1 MTPALPRTTIGTTSP
16 TTTHTSPHRSP
27 RRRLGVLTG
36 IVAGALASLLYSTG
50 PAAAAVTPGGM
61 ISNSYT
67 VTGAP
72 SEGLEKL
79 AFPLK
84 VISQPNDAGY
94 YWAQQYYFKSGQV
107 GYVGLQPRVN
117 SGMAVF
123 SVFGSG
129 TSTTHPNCR
138 TGADGG
144 SGTSCSV
151 TYPYV
156 KGRWYQLEII
166 RTGTNNWTG
175 YVVDTASGVW
185 TTIGSWNVSASAG
198 YLKPSGVGFV
208 EYYKS
213 VADCASIPYGQ
224 AVWGNPFVTPEP
236 GTGTNTSARTYGPCA
251 ADATYS
257 ISGGQVTMTTG
268 G

>member
-1 MTPALPRTTIGTTSP
+1 MTRFW
-16 TTTHTSPHRSP
+16 P
-27 RRRLGVLTG
+27 RRTFLAATG
-36 IVAGALASLLYSTG
+36 GTALAVGVRGRVLR
-50 PAAAAVTPGGM
+50 AARQVAQPDSRRGLQPDP
-61 ISNSYT
+61 NSYPIS
-67 VTGAP
+67 GAP
-72 SEGLEKL
+72 TEGLEKL
-79 AFPLK
+79 AFPVK

-107 GYVGLQPRVN
+107 GCIGLQPRVG
-117 SGMAVF
+117 SGLAVF

-129 TSTTHPNCR
+129 TSATHPNCR
-138 TGADGG
+138 TGAEGG

-166 RTGTNNWTG
+166 RTGTDNWTG
-175 YVVDTASGVW
+175 YVVDTSTNTW
-185 TTIGSWNVSASAG
+185 TTIGSWNVSSSAG
-198 YLKPSGVGFV
+198 LLKPSGVGFV

-224 AVWGNPFVTPEP
+224 AAWGKPFVSPEP
-236 GTGTNTSARTYGPCA
+236 GTGTNTSAYTYGPCKA
-251 ADATYS
+251 NASYS
-257 ISGGQVTMTTG
+257 LNSGEVTMTTG

>member
-1 MTPALPRTTIGTTSP
+1 M
-16 TTTHTSPHRSP
+16 RS
-27 RRRLGVLTG
+27 RSIRRLTRAAG
-36 IVAGALASLLYSTG
+36 ILSGALAALLYTTG
-50 PAAAAVTPGGM
+50 PAAAAVTPGGLV
-61 ISNSYT
+61 SNSYSIS
-67 VTGAP
+67 GAP
-72 SEGLEKL
+72 AEGLEKL

-84 VISQPNDAGY
+84 VISQPNDGGY

-107 GYVGLQPRVN
+107 GYIGLQPRVD
-117 SGMAVF
+117 SGLAVF

-166 RTGTNNWTG
+166 KTGTDNWTG
-175 YVVDTASGVW
+175 YVVDTSTNTW
-185 TTIGSWNVSASAG
+185 TTIGSWNVSSSAG
-198 YLKPSGVGFV
+198 LLKPSGVGFV

-224 AVWGNPFVTPEP
+224 AVWGKPFVSPEP
-236 GTGTNTSARTYGPCA
+236 GTGTNTSAYTYGPCK
-251 ADATYS
+251 ADASYGL
-257 ISGGQVTMTTG
+257 SGGEVTMTTG

>member
-1 MTPALPRTTIGTTSP
+1 MGRLRQRRPRERGDQL
-16 TTTHTSPHRSP
+16 
-27 RRRLGVLTG
+27 RRR
-36 IVAGALASLLYSTG
+36 
-50 PAAAAVTPGGM
+50 P
-61 ISNSYT
+61 
-67 VTGAP
+67 
-72 SEGLEKL
+72 EGR
-79 AFPLK
+79 
-84 VISQPNDAGY
+84 
-94 YWAQQYYFKSGQV
+94 YYFKSGQV

-117 SGMAVF
+117 SGLAVF
-123 SVFGSG
+123 SVSGSG

-166 RTGTNNWTG
+166 KTGRDNWTG
-175 YVVDTASGVW
+175 YVVDTSTNTW
-185 TTIGSWNVSASAG
+185 TTIGSWNVSSSAG
-198 YLKPSGVGFV
+198 LLKPSGVGFV

-224 AVWGNPFVTPEP
+224 AVWGKPFASPEP
-236 GTGTNTSARTYGPCA
+236 GTGTNTSAYTYGPCKA
-251 ADATYS
+251 NAGYS
-257 ISGGQVTMTTG
+257 LSNGEVTMTSG